1 MQSPSMT
8 EARHDPA
15 IPFYCRSCD
24 AGGIHCSGTDDDI
37 HDDDISSVE
46 RLKLIGAGRWTD
58 RDVCADASDAIG
70 TRRNSGAPGVK
81 QWRRFKHRRNSG
93 VQLVRAELA
102 AVFA

>member
-8 EARHDPA
+8 ETRHDPA

-24 AGGIHCSGTDDDI
+24 ADGSHCSGTDDDI

-46 RLKLIGAGRWTD
+46 RLKLIGAGRRTG
-58 RDVCADASDAIG
+58 RDVCADASDAIC

-81 QWRRFKHRRNSG
+81 QWRRFKRCRNG